1 MKALV
6 SLVLA
11 VALVGGIYVATTTT
25 GCGARAQVAGD
36 KVLDKIDKWLGELD
50 VKRKE
55 IENSVQS
62 LEEAVENNHKAKI
75 NAEVRLD
82 DMDRRMQPIQKRVD
96 GIKVYLAEINPHL
109 SSTEAVEI
117 NGKTMSPE
125 EIKARANEFL
135 EAYEMNNQE
144 LGALQATKETYK
156 RAFDLLN
163 KEYQISTQQ
172 MATLKKK
179 LEEIDIKK
187 TALDDMKT
195 AQTVLGKSGSIS
207 DKFNDLEV
215 EINDLFIEVETE
227 MRVESEKVAQREA
240 TLQTSNLAI
249 DEILEKNKSSE
260 ETQARIDAILNDA
273 PDAKDPQDK

>member
-55 IENSVQS
+55 IENSVQT

-82 DMDRRMQPIQKRVD
+82 DMDRRMKPIQKRVD

-109 SSTEAVEI
+109 SATEAVEI
-117 NGKTMSPE
+117 NGKSMSPE
-125 EIKARANEFL
+125 EIKARAGEFL
-135 EAYEMNNQE
+135 DAYETNNQE
-144 LGALQATKETYK
+144 LGALQATKDTYK

-163 KEYQISTQQ
+163 REYQISTQQ

-179 LEEIDIKK
+179 LQEIDIKK

-207 DKFNDLEV
+207 DKFNELEV

-240 TLQTSNLAI
+240 TLQTSNMAI

-260 ETQARIDAILNDA
+260 ETQARIDAILNGA
-273 PDAKDPQDK
+273 PAADDNQDK

>member
-144 LGALQATKETYK
+144 LGVLQATKETYK

>member
-62 LEEAVENNHKAKI
+62 LEAAVENNHKAKI

-273 PDAKDPQDK
+273 PDVKDPQDK